1 MRLTTETC
9 DVCGEP
15 FWPGQRYLLHSR
27 LGAAWHAEHPL
38 TDIKGE
44 DVTLHTLAGGGVVPL
59 GDRDRYV
66 AETALRGAVAS
77 LNELFGDPAVD
88 AAALTYICD
97 RIDRLADQVEEGANP
112 PFLT

>member
-1 MRLTTETC
+1 MKLPETC

-15 FWPGQRYLLHSR
+15 IWPGQRFLLHSR

-59 GDRDRYV
+59 NDRDRYV
-66 AETALRGAVAS
+66 AETTLRDAVRS
-77 LNELFGDPAVD
+77 LNDLFGDPGVD
-88 AAALTYICD
+88 AAALSYICD
-97 RIDRLADQVEEGANP
+97 RLDRLADHIGEGTKS